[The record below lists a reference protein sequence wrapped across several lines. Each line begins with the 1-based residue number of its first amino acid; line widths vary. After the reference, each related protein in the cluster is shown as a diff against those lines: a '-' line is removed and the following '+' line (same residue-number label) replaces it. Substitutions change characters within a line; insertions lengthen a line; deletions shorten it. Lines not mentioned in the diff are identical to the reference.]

1 MEPTKEL
8 LDDIYRERVLRA
20 RRTPPEEKLLD
31 GLRLFEMSCRI
42 TMDGIRNENP
52 GADDAQVREILAQR
66 LALLERLEQSR

>member
-31 GLRLFEMSCRI
+31 GFRLFEFSCRI
-42 TMDGIRNENP
+42 MMDGIRNENP
-52 GADDAQVREILAQR
+52 GADDTKVREILAQR